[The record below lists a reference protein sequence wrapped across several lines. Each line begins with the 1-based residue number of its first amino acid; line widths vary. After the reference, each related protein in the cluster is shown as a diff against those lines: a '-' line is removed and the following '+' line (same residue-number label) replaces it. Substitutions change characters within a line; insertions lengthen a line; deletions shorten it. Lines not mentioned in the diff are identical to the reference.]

1 MNYQGEGK
9 MLKKY
14 FFMLAIFFLLS
25 NTGSGELAVV
35 KEITGLN
42 LPESFIY
49 DPTSDSFFI
58 SNLGPSSGPSGKDN
72 DGYITRLSGD
82 FNKRI
87 DRWIAGGN
95 GISLN
100 APKGLAVYNGVLF
113 VADIDRLLGFSIKT
127 GKQVLEMKLK
137 NMGAVFLNDV
147 TADDAG
153 NIYITCTGSGK
164 VFKYSTVKK
173 ISDVWITKGM
183 ITAPNGIV
191 FLPDDKSFIILDYAE
206 GIIYKFDHAAK
217 KISETTTGYTS
228 LDGVDYDLKG
238 NLYFSSYTRGK
249 IWVMA
254 RGADAR
260 IVYEVDS
267 SPADIS
273 VDRKH
278 GYLLVPI
285 MMDNRAV
292 VLRLP
297 KD

>member
-1 MNYQGEGK
+1 

-14 FFMLAIFFLLS
+14 LFMLAIFYLLS

-35 KEITGLN
+35 KEIAGLN

-58 SNLGPSSGPSGKDN
+58 SNLGPSDGPSGKDN

-82 FNKRI
+82 FKKRI
-87 DRWIAGGN
+87 DGWIAGGDE
-95 GISLN
+95 ISLN

-127 GKQVLEMKLK
+127 GKQVLDVKLK

-147 TADDAG
+147 TADDTG
-153 NIYITCTGSGK
+153 NIYVTCTGSGK
-164 VFKYSTVKK
+164 VFRYSTVKNS
-173 ISDVWITKGM
+173 SDIWITTGK
-183 ITAPNGIV
+183 IATPNGIV
-191 FLPDDKSFIILDYAE
+191 FLPKEKSFLILSYAD
-206 GIIYKFDHAAK
+206 GIIFKFDKAGERL
-217 KISETTTGYTS
+217 SETATGFTS

-238 NLYFSSYTRGK
+238 NIYFSSYTRGK
-249 IWVMA
+249 IWVMVKGVSA
-254 RGADAR
+254 AR
-260 IVYEVDS
+260 IVYEVNS

-285 MMDNRAV
+285 MMDNKAV
-292 VLRLP
+292 VLQLP

>member
-1 MNYQGEGK
+1 

-14 FFMLAIFFLLS
+14 FSIVAILFLLS
-25 NTGSGELAVV
+25 NTGSSELAVV
-35 KEITGLN
+35 KEITGVN

-49 DPTSDSFFI
+49 DPVNDSFFI
-58 SNLGPSSGPSGKDN
+58 SNLGPSDGPDEKDN

-82 FNKRI
+82 FTKRV
-87 DRWIAGGN
+87 DKWIAGGDE
-95 GISLN
+95 ISLN

-113 VADIDRLLGFSIKT
+113 VADIDRLLGFSVKT
-127 GKQVLEMKLK
+127 GKQVLEVKLK

-147 TADDAG
+147 AADDAG
-153 NIYITCTGSGK
+153 NIYVTCTGSGK
-164 VFKYSTVKK
+164 VFRYSTVKK
-173 ISDVWITKGM
+173 TSDIWITTGK
-183 ITAPNGIV
+183 IATPNGIV
-191 FLPDDKSFIILDYAE
+191 FLPKEKSLIILSYAD
-206 GIIYKFDHAAK
+206 GIIFKFDKAGEK
-217 KISETTTGYTS
+217 LSETATGFTS

-254 RGADAR
+254 READAR
-260 IVYEVDS
+260 LVYEVDS

-278 GYLLVPI
+278 GYLLIPI

>member
-1 MNYQGEGK
+1 
-9 MLKKY
+9 MLRKY
-14 FFMLAIFFLLS
+14 FFMLAILFILS
-25 NTGSGELAVV
+25 NTGSSELAVV

-42 LPESFIY
+42 LPENFIY
-49 DPTSDSFFI
+49 DPVSDSFFI
-58 SNLGPSSGPSGKDN
+58 SNLGPSSGPSGTDN

-82 FNKRI
+82 FTKRI

-113 VADIDRLLGFSIKT
+113 VADIDRLLGFFIKT

-137 NMGAVFLNDV
+137 NMGAAFLNDV
-147 TADDAG
+147 AADDAG
-153 NIYITCTGSGK
+153 NIYITCTGSGN
-164 VFKYSTVKK
+164 VFRYSTVKK
-173 ISDVWITKGM
+173 ISDVWITNGM

-191 FLPDDKSFIILDYAE
+191 FLPDENAFIILDYAE
-206 GIIYKFDHAAK
+206 GIIYKFDYAAK

-228 LDGVDYDLKG
+228 LDGADYDLKG

-260 IVYEVDS
+260 LVYEVDS

-278 GYLLVPI
+278 GYLLVPL
-285 MMDNRAV
+285 MMDNKAV